1 MLLTLHQALVAHGGP
16 TGAEFAGRDVVRVF
30 PVDAPGASSFTP
42 SSTPYNPLCTEN
54 VVRASDHRNGSITL
68 RIRTLPVATAAAV
81 LALAVTGIGAPT
93 AVAAPS
99 GPADDF
105 NGDGYRDLAIGTP
118 KASGGT
124 VTVLFGSAAGVSRT
138 RFVNVTQNTPGVPG
152 ASESVDRFGE
162 NVTGGDVNG
171 DGYADLIVGAPGE
184 EVTGKPRGSV
194 TIVWGGAQPFTSG
207 GIALTAPTAEA
218 AGFGEGAAFADL
230 DGDGTGNLAV
240 VGTDTFWW
248 YADGEPTQD
257 GAFGPEMEFL
267 PDGVQLDGIVAAHFS
282 SQDGGNGFE
291 YVLHG
296 RQYEADGSPM
306 PGYLGVLRGGPGDI
320 GSSHTVLSDDGTTG
334 SAAWWSSA
342 VATGDING
350 DGYDDLVTADE
361 AGVEGGSFMVRYGS
375 ATGLPLKGRTYHQDS
390 PGVPGTDEVGDDF
403 GSALALG
410 DVTGD
415 GRADLAVGAPY
426 EDVNGKRNVGDVVL
440 LKGGADGLT
449 TTGAQSFHQAT
460 TGVPGAA
467 EAGDHF
473 GSSLR
478 LRDINGNGKADLAVG
493 AFGEDVLPDGYDDG
507 AAWVLRGAAAG
518 LTTTSVT
525 SFNATDFG
533 YPVVS
538 GRKFAD
544 VFAR

>member
-1 MLLTLHQALVAHGGP
+1 M
-16 TGAEFAGRDVVRVF
+16 
-30 PVDAPGASSFTP
+30 
-42 SSTPYNPLCTEN
+42 
-54 VVRASDHRNGSITL
+54 HR
-68 RIRTLPVATAAAV
+68 RTLTVATAAAV
-81 LALAVTGIGAPT
+81 LALAVTGLGTPA

-124 VTVLFGSAAGVSRT
+124 VTVLFGSAAGISRT

-152 ASESVDRFGE
+152 TSEGVDRFGE
-162 NVTGGDVNG
+162 NVTSGDVNH

-194 TIVWGGAQPFTSG
+194 TIVWGGANPFTSG
-207 GIALTAPTAEA
+207 GMSLTAPNAAA

-230 DGDGTGNLAV
+230 DGDGSPQLAV
-240 VGTDTFWW
+240 VGNDTFWW
-248 YADGEPTQD
+248 YGDGGPAQD
-257 GAFGPEMEFL
+257 GALAPEVDFL
-267 PDGVQLDGIVAAHFS
+267 PDGVRLDGIVAGHFS
-282 SQDGGNGFE
+282 SKDGGNGFE
-291 YVLHG
+291 YILHGTRSTPDGFPAPGYVGVLHG
-296 RQYEADGSPM
+296 GH
-306 PGYLGVLRGGPGDI
+306 GDI
-320 GSSHTVLSDDGTTG
+320 GSLHTDLSDDGTTG
-334 SAAWWSSA
+334 SAAWWSGA

-361 AGVEGGSFMVRYGS
+361 AGGEGGSFIVRYGS
-375 ATGLPLKGRTYHQDS
+375 ASGLPLKGRTYHQDS
-390 PGVPGTDEVGDDF
+390 PGVPGTDEAYDKF

-426 EDVNGKRNVGDVVL
+426 ESVDGKRNVGNVVL
-440 LKGGADGLT
+440 LKGGPNGLT
-449 TTGAQSFHQAT
+449 TVGAQSFHQAT

-478 LRDINGNGKADLAVG
+478 LRDINGNGKADLAIG
-493 AFGEDVLPDGYDDG
+493 AFGEDVLPNGYDDG
-507 AAWVLRGAAAG
+507 AAWVLRGSASG
-518 LTTTSVT
+518 LTTTSAT

-533 YPVVS
+533 YPVVA

>member
-1 MLLTLHQALVAHGGP
+1 M
-16 TGAEFAGRDVVRVF
+16 
-30 PVDAPGASSFTP
+30 
-42 SSTPYNPLCTEN
+42 
-54 VVRASDHRNGSITL
+54 HR
-68 RIRTLPVATAAAV
+68 RTLTVATAAAA
-81 LALAVTGIGAPT
+81 LALAVTGLGTPA

-99 GPADDF
+99 GLADDF

-124 VTVLFGSAAGVSRT
+124 VTVLFGSAAGISRT

-152 ASESVDRFGE
+152 TSEGVDRFGE
-162 NVTGGDVNG
+162 NVTSGDVNH

-194 TIVWGGAQPFTSG
+194 TIVWGGANPFTSG
-207 GIALTAPTAEA
+207 GMSLTAPNATA

-230 DGDGTGNLAV
+230 DGDGSPQLAV
-240 VGTDTFWW
+240 VGNDTFWW
-248 YADGEPTQD
+248 YGDGGPAQD
-257 GAFGPEMEFL
+257 GALAPEVDFL
-267 PDGVQLDGIVAAHFS
+267 PDGVRLDGIVAGHFS
-282 SQDGGNGFE
+282 SKDGGNGFE
-291 YVLHG
+291 YILHGTRSTPDGFPAPGYMGVLHG
-296 RQYEADGSPM
+296 GH
-306 PGYLGVLRGGPGDI
+306 GDI
-320 GSSHTVLSDDGTTG
+320 GSLHTDLSDDGTTG
-334 SAAWWSSA
+334 SAAWWSGA

-361 AGVEGGSFMVRYGS
+361 AGGEGGSFIVRYGS
-375 ATGLPLKGRTYHQDS
+375 ASGLPLKGRTYHQDS
-390 PGVPGTDEVGDDF
+390 PGVPGTDEAYDRF

-426 EDVNGKRNVGDVVL
+426 ESVDGKRNVGNVVL
-440 LKGGADGLT
+440 LKGGPNGLT
-449 TTGAQSFHQAT
+449 TVGAQSFHQAT

-478 LRDINGNGKADLAVG
+478 LRDINGNGKADLAIG
-493 AFGEDVLPDGYDDG
+493 AFGEDVLPNGYDDG
-507 AAWVLRGAAAG
+507 AAWVLRGAASG
-518 LTTTSVT
+518 LTTTSAT

-533 YPVVS
+533 YPVVA

>member
-1 MLLTLHQALVAHGGP
+1 M
-16 TGAEFAGRDVVRVF
+16 
-30 PVDAPGASSFTP
+30 
-42 SSTPYNPLCTEN
+42 
-54 VVRASDHRNGSITL
+54 HR
-68 RIRTLPVATAAAV
+68 RTLTVATAAAA
-81 LALAVTGIGAPT
+81 LALAVTGLGAPA

-99 GPADDF
+99 GLADDF

-124 VTVLFGSAAGVSRT
+124 VTVLFGSAAGISRT

-152 ASESVDRFGE
+152 TSESVDRFGE
-162 NVTGGDVNG
+162 NVTSGDVNH

-194 TIVWGGAQPFTSG
+194 TIVWGGAKPFASG
-207 GIALTAPTAEA
+207 GMSLTAPNAGA

-230 DGDGTGNLAV
+230 DGDGSPQLAV
-240 VGTDTFWW
+240 VGNDTFWW
-248 YADGEPTQD
+248 YGDGGPAQD
-257 GAFGPEMEFL
+257 GALAPEVDFL
-267 PDGVQLDGIVAAHFS
+267 PDGVRLDGIVAGHFS
-282 SQDGGNGFE
+282 SKDGGNGFE
-291 YVLHG
+291 YILHGTRSTPDGSQAPGYMGVLHG
-296 RQYEADGSPM
+296 GH
-306 PGYLGVLRGGPGDI
+306 GDI
-320 GSSHTVLSDDGTTG
+320 GSLHTDLSDDGTTG
-334 SAAWWSSA
+334 SAAWWSGA

-361 AGVEGGSFMVRYGS
+361 AGGEGGSFIVRYGS
-375 ATGLPLKGRTYHQDS
+375 ASGLPLKGRTYHQDS
-390 PGVPGTDEVGDDF
+390 PGVPGTDEAYDRF

-426 EDVNGKRNVGDVVL
+426 ESVDGKRNVGNVVL
-440 LKGGADGLT
+440 LKGGPNGLT
-449 TTGAQSFHQAT
+449 TVGAQSFHQAT

-478 LRDINGNGKADLAVG
+478 LRDINGNGKADLAIG
-493 AFGEDVLPDGYDDG
+493 AFGEDVLPNGYDDG
-507 AAWVLRGAAAG
+507 AAWVLRGAASG
-518 LTTTSVT
+518 LTTTSAT

-533 YPVVS
+533 YPVVA

>member
-1 MLLTLHQALVAHGGP
+1 M
-16 TGAEFAGRDVVRVF
+16 
-30 PVDAPGASSFTP
+30 
-42 SSTPYNPLCTEN
+42 
-54 VVRASDHRNGSITL
+54 HR
-68 RIRTLPVATAAAV
+68 RTLTVATAAAV
-81 LALAVTGIGAPT
+81 LALAVTGLGTPA

-124 VTVLFGSAAGVSRT
+124 VTVLFGSAAGISRT

-152 ASESVDRFGE
+152 TSEGVDRFGE
-162 NVTGGDVNG
+162 NVTSGDVNH

-194 TIVWGGAQPFTSG
+194 TIVWGGAKPFTSG
-207 GIALTAPTAEA
+207 GMSLTAPNAAA

-230 DGDGTGNLAV
+230 DGDGSPQLAV
-240 VGTDTFWW
+240 VGNDTFWW
-248 YADGEPTQD
+248 YGDGGPAQD
-257 GAFGPEMEFL
+257 GALAPEVDFL
-267 PDGVQLDGIVAAHFS
+267 PDGVRLDGIVAGHFS
-282 SQDGGNGFE
+282 SKDGGNGFE
-291 YVLHG
+291 YILHGTRSTPDGFPAPGYVGVLHG
-296 RQYEADGSPM
+296 GH
-306 PGYLGVLRGGPGDI
+306 GDI
-320 GSSHTVLSDDGTTG
+320 GSLHTDLSDDGTTG
-334 SAAWWSSA
+334 SAAWWSGA

-361 AGVEGGSFMVRYGS
+361 AGGEGGSFIVRYGS
-375 ATGLPLKGRTYHQDS
+375 ASGLPLKGRTYHQNS
-390 PGVPGTDEVGDDF
+390 PGVPGTDEAYDKF

-426 EDVNGKRNVGDVVL
+426 ESVDGKRNVGNVVL
-440 LKGGADGLT
+440 LKGGPNGLT
-449 TTGAQSFHQAT
+449 TVGAQSFHQAT

-478 LRDINGNGKADLAVG
+478 LRDINGNGKADLAIG
-493 AFGEDVLPDGYDDG
+493 AFGEDVLPNGYDDG
-507 AAWVLRGAAAG
+507 AAWVLRGSASG
-518 LTTTSVT
+518 LTTTSAT

-533 YPVVS
+533 YPVVA

>member
-1 MLLTLHQALVAHGGP
+1 M
-16 TGAEFAGRDVVRVF
+16 
-30 PVDAPGASSFTP
+30 
-42 SSTPYNPLCTEN
+42 
-54 VVRASDHRNGSITL
+54 
-68 RIRTLPVATAAAV
+68 ATAVAA
-81 LALAVTGIGAPT
+81 LALAVTGLGAPA

-99 GPADDF
+99 GLADDF

-124 VTVLFGSAAGVSRT
+124 VTVLFGSAAGVSHT

-152 ASESVDRFGE
+152 TSEGVDKFGE
-162 NVTGGDVNG
+162 NVTSGDVNG

-194 TIVWGGAQPFTSG
+194 TIVWGGARPFTSG

-230 DGDGTGNLAV
+230 DGDGTGNLTV

-248 YADGEPTQD
+248 YADGTPTQD
-257 GAFGPEMEFL
+257 GAFGPEMDFL
-267 PDGVQLDGIVAAHFS
+267 PDGVQLDGIVAGHFS
-282 SQDGGNGFE
+282 SKDGSNGFE

-296 RQYEADGSPM
+296 RQSDPEGFPAGSH
-306 PGYLGVLRGGPGDI
+306 LGVLRGGPGDI
-320 GSSHTVLSDDGTTG
+320 GSSYSVLSEDGTTG
-334 SAAWWSSA
+334 SLAWWSSA
-342 VATGDING
+342 IATGDING
-350 DGYDDLVTADE
+350 DGYEDLATGDS
-361 AGVEGGSFMVRYGS
+361 AGGDGGSFTVRYGS
-375 ATGLPLKGRTYHQDS
+375 ASGLPLKGKTYTQDS
-390 PGVPGTDEVGDDF
+390 PGVPGTDEEYDDF

-426 EDVNGKRNVGDVVL
+426 EDVNGKRNVGNVVL
-440 LKGGADGLT
+440 LKGSSAGLT

-460 TGVPGAA
+460 AGVPGAA

-478 LRDINGNGKADLAVG
+478 LRDINANGKADLAIG

-507 AAWVLRGAAAG
+507 AAWVLRGASSG

-533 YPVVS
+533 YPVVA

>member
-1 MLLTLHQALVAHGGP
+1 MY
-16 TGAEFAGRDVVRVF
+16 R
-30 PVDAPGASSFTP
+30 
-42 SSTPYNPLCTEN
+42 
-54 VVRASDHRNGSITL
+54 
-68 RIRTLPVATAAAV
+68 RTLTVATAAAA
-81 LALAVTGIGAPT
+81 LALAVTGLGTPA

-99 GPADDF
+99 GLADDF
-105 NGDGYRDLAIGTP
+105 NGDGYRDVAIGTP

-124 VTVLFGSAAGVSRT
+124 ITVLFGSAAGISRT

-152 ASESVDRFGE
+152 TSESVDRFGE
-162 NVTGGDVNG
+162 NVTSGDVNH

-194 TIVWGGAQPFTSG
+194 TIVWGGANPFTSG
-207 GIALTAPTAEA
+207 GMSLTAPNAAA

-230 DGDGTGNLAV
+230 DGDGSPQLAV
-240 VGTDTFWW
+240 VGNDTFWW
-248 YADGEPTQD
+248 YGDGGPAQD
-257 GAFGPEMEFL
+257 GALAPEVDFL
-267 PDGVQLDGIVAAHFS
+267 PDGVRLDGIVAGHFS
-282 SQDGGNGFE
+282 SKDGGNGFE
-291 YVLHG
+291 YILHGTRSTPDGFPAPGYMGVLHG
-296 RQYEADGSPM
+296 GH
-306 PGYLGVLRGGPGDI
+306 GDI
-320 GSSHTVLSDDGTTG
+320 GSLHTDLSDDGTTG
-334 SAAWWSSA
+334 SAAWWSGA

-361 AGVEGGSFMVRYGS
+361 AGGEGGSFIVRYGS
-375 ATGLPLKGRTYHQDS
+375 ASGLPLKGRTYHQDS
-390 PGVPGTDEVGDDF
+390 PGVPGTDEAYDRF

-426 EDVNGKRNVGDVVL
+426 ESVDGKRNVGNVVL
-440 LKGGADGLT
+440 LKGGPNGLT
-449 TTGAQSFHQAT
+449 TVGAQSFHQAT

-478 LRDINGNGKADLAVG
+478 LRDINGNGKADLAIG
-493 AFGEDVLPDGYDDG
+493 AFGEDVLPNGYDDG
-507 AAWVLRGAAAG
+507 AAWVLRGAASG
-518 LTTTSVT
+518 LTTTSAT

-533 YPVVS
+533 YPVVA

>member
-1 MLLTLHQALVAHGGP
+1 M
-16 TGAEFAGRDVVRVF
+16 RR
-30 PVDAPGASSFTP
+30 
-42 SSTPYNPLCTEN
+42 
-54 VVRASDHRNGSITL
+54 
-68 RIRTLPVATAAAV
+68 RTLTVATTAAA
-81 LALAVTGIGAPT
+81 LALAVTGLGTPA

-99 GPADDF
+99 GLADDF

-124 VTVLFGSAAGVSRT
+124 VTIVFGSASGVSRT

-152 ASESVDRFGE
+152 TSESVDKFGE
-162 NVTGGDVNG
+162 NVTSGDVNH

-194 TIVWGGAQPFTSG
+194 TIVWGGAKPFTSG
-207 GIALTAPTAEA
+207 GLSLTAPNAEA

-230 DGDGTGNLAV
+230 DGDGSPQLAV
-240 VGTDTFWW
+240 VGNDTFWW
-248 YADGEPTQD
+248 YGDGGPTQD
-257 GAFGPEMEFL
+257 GALAPEVDFL
-267 PDGVQLDGIVAAHFS
+267 PDGVRLDGMVAGHFS
-282 SQDGGNGFE
+282 SKDGGDGFE
-291 YVLHG
+291 YILHGTRSDPDGSPAPSYVGVLHG
-296 RQYEADGSPM
+296 GH
-306 PGYLGVLRGGPGDI
+306 GDI
-320 GSSHTVLSDDGTTG
+320 GSLHTDLSDDGTTG
-334 SAAWWSSA
+334 SAAWWSAA

-350 DGYDDLVTADE
+350 DGYEDLVTADE
-361 AGVEGGSFMVRYGS
+361 TGGEGGSFVVRYGS
-375 ATGLPLKGRTYHQDS
+375 AAGLPLKGRTYHQDS
-390 PGVPGTDEVGDDF
+390 PGVPGTDEADDSF

-415 GRADLAVGAPY
+415 GRADLAVGARY

-440 LKGGADGLT
+440 LKGGPNGLT
-449 TTGAQSFHQAT
+449 TVGAQSFHQAT

-478 LRDINGNGKADLAVG
+478 LRDINGNGKADLAIG
-493 AFGEDVLPDGYDDG
+493 AYGEDVLPNGYDDG
-507 AAWVLRGAAAG
+507 AAWVLRGAASG
-518 LTTTSVT
+518 LTTTSAT

-533 YPVVS
+533 YPVVA

>member
-1 MLLTLHQALVAHGGP
+1 M
-16 TGAEFAGRDVVRVF
+16 
-30 PVDAPGASSFTP
+30 
-42 SSTPYNPLCTEN
+42 
-54 VVRASDHRNGSITL
+54 HR
-68 RIRTLPVATAAAV
+68 RTLTVATAAAA
-81 LALAVTGIGAPT
+81 LALAVTGLGTPA

-99 GPADDF
+99 GLADDF

-124 VTVLFGSAAGVSRT
+124 VTVLFGSAAGISRT

-152 ASESVDRFGE
+152 TSESVDKFGE
-162 NVTGGDVNG
+162 NVTSGDVNH

-194 TIVWGGAQPFTSG
+194 TIVWGGANPFTSG
-207 GIALTAPTAEA
+207 GMSLTAPNAAA

-230 DGDGTGNLAV
+230 DGDGSPQLAV
-240 VGTDTFWW
+240 VGNDTFWW
-248 YADGEPTQD
+248 YGDGGPTQD
-257 GAFGPEMEFL
+257 GALAPEVDFL
-267 PDGVQLDGIVAAHFS
+267 PDGVRLDGIVAGHFS
-282 SQDGGNGFE
+282 SKDGGNGFE
-291 YVLHG
+291 YILHGTRSTPDGFPAPGYMGVLHG
-296 RQYEADGSPM
+296 GH
-306 PGYLGVLRGGPGDI
+306 GDI
-320 GSSHTVLSDDGTTG
+320 GSLHTDLSDDGTTG
-334 SAAWWSSA
+334 SAAWWSGA

-361 AGVEGGSFMVRYGS
+361 AGGEGGSFIVRYGS
-375 ATGLPLKGRTYHQDS
+375 ASGLPLKGRTYHQDS
-390 PGVPGTDEVGDDF
+390 PGVPGTDEAYDRF

-426 EDVNGKRNVGDVVL
+426 ETVDDKRNVGNVVL
-440 LKGGADGLT
+440 LKGGPNGLT
-449 TTGAQSFHQAT
+449 TVGAQSFHQAT

-478 LRDINGNGKADLAVG
+478 LRDINGNGKADLAIG
-493 AFGEDVLPDGYDDG
+493 AFGEDVLPNGYDDG
-507 AAWVLRGAAAG
+507 AAWVLRGAASG
-518 LTTTSVT
+518 LTTTSAT

-533 YPVVS
+533 YPVVA

>member
-1 MLLTLHQALVAHGGP
+1 MY
-16 TGAEFAGRDVVRVF
+16 R
-30 PVDAPGASSFTP
+30 
-42 SSTPYNPLCTEN
+42 
-54 VVRASDHRNGSITL
+54 
-68 RIRTLPVATAAAV
+68 RTLTVATAAAA
-81 LALAVTGIGAPT
+81 LALAVTGLGTPA

-99 GPADDF
+99 GLADDF

-124 VTVLFGSAAGVSRT
+124 VTVLFGSAAGISRT

-152 ASESVDRFGE
+152 TSESVDRFGE
-162 NVTGGDVNG
+162 NVTSGDVNY

-194 TIVWGGAQPFTSG
+194 TIVWGGANPFTSG
-207 GIALTAPTAEA
+207 GMSLTAPNAGA

-230 DGDGTGNLAV
+230 DGDGSPQLAV
-240 VGTDTFWW
+240 VGNDTFWW
-248 YADGEPTQD
+248 YGDGGPSQD
-257 GAFGPEMEFL
+257 GALAPEVDFL
-267 PDGVQLDGIVAAHFS
+267 PDGVRLDGIVAGHFS
-282 SQDGGNGFE
+282 SKDGGNGFE
-291 YVLHG
+291 YILHGTRSTPDGFPAPGYMGVLHG
-296 RQYEADGSPM
+296 GH
-306 PGYLGVLRGGPGDI
+306 GDI
-320 GSSHTVLSDDGTTG
+320 GSLHTDLSDDGTTG
-334 SAAWWSSA
+334 SAAWWSGA

-361 AGVEGGSFMVRYGS
+361 AGGEGGSFIVRYGS
-375 ATGLPLKGRTYHQDS
+375 ASGLPLKGRTYHQDS
-390 PGVPGTDEVGDDF
+390 PGVPGTDEAYDRF

-426 EDVNGKRNVGDVVL
+426 ESVDGKRNVGNVVL
-440 LKGGADGLT
+440 LKGGPNGLT
-449 TTGAQSFHQAT
+449 TVGAQSFHQAT

-478 LRDINGNGKADLAVG
+478 LRDINGNGKADLAIG
-493 AFGEDVLPDGYDDG
+493 AFGEDVLPNGYDDG
-507 AAWVLRGAAAG
+507 AAWVLRGAASG
-518 LTTTSVT
+518 LTTTSAT

-533 YPVVS
+533 YPVVA

>member
-1 MLLTLHQALVAHGGP
+1 M
-16 TGAEFAGRDVVRVF
+16 
-30 PVDAPGASSFTP
+30 
-42 SSTPYNPLCTEN
+42 
-54 VVRASDHRNGSITL
+54 HR
-68 RIRTLPVATAAAV
+68 RTLTVATAAAV
-81 LALAVTGIGAPT
+81 LALAVTGLGTPA

-124 VTVLFGSAAGVSRT
+124 VTVLFGSAAGISRT

-152 ASESVDRFGE
+152 TSEGVDRFGE
-162 NVTGGDVNG
+162 NVTSGDVNH

-194 TIVWGGAQPFTSG
+194 TIVWGGAKPFTSG
-207 GIALTAPTAEA
+207 GMSLTAPNAAA

-230 DGDGTGNLAV
+230 DGDGSPQLAV
-240 VGTDTFWW
+240 VGNDTFWW
-248 YADGEPTQD
+248 YGDGGPAQD
-257 GAFGPEMEFL
+257 GALAPEVDFL
-267 PDGVQLDGIVAAHFS
+267 PDGVRLDGIVAGHFS
-282 SQDGGNGFE
+282 SKDGGNGFE
-291 YVLHG
+291 YILHGTRSTPDGFPAPGYVGVLHG
-296 RQYEADGSPM
+296 GH
-306 PGYLGVLRGGPGDI
+306 GDI
-320 GSSHTVLSDDGTTG
+320 GSLHTDLSDDGTTG
-334 SAAWWSSA
+334 SAAWWSGA

-361 AGVEGGSFMVRYGS
+361 AGGEGGSFIVRYGS
-375 ATGLPLKGRTYHQDS
+375 ASGLPLKGRTYHQDS
-390 PGVPGTDEVGDDF
+390 PGVPGTDEAYDKF

-426 EDVNGKRNVGDVVL
+426 ESVDGKRNVGNVVL
-440 LKGGADGLT
+440 LKGGPNGLT
-449 TTGAQSFHQAT
+449 TVGAQSFHQAT

-478 LRDINGNGKADLAVG
+478 LRDINGNGKADLAIG
-493 AFGEDVLPDGYDDG
+493 AFGEDVLPNGYDDG
-507 AAWVLRGAAAG
+507 AAWVLRGSASG
-518 LTTTSVT
+518 LTTTSAT

-533 YPVVS
+533 YPVVA

>member
-1 MLLTLHQALVAHGGP
+1 M
-16 TGAEFAGRDVVRVF
+16 
-30 PVDAPGASSFTP
+30 
-42 SSTPYNPLCTEN
+42 
-54 VVRASDHRNGSITL
+54 HR
-68 RIRTLPVATAAAV
+68 RTLTVATAAAA
-81 LALAVTGIGAPT
+81 LALAVTGLGMPA

-124 VTVLFGSAAGVSRT
+124 VTVLFGSAAGISRT

-152 ASESVDRFGE
+152 TSESVDRFGE
-162 NVTGGDVNG
+162 NVTSGDVNH

-194 TIVWGGAQPFTSG
+194 TIVWGGAKPFTSG
-207 GIALTAPTAEA
+207 GMSLTAPNAGA

-230 DGDGTGNLAV
+230 DGDGSPQLAV
-240 VGTDTFWW
+240 VGNDTFWW
-248 YADGEPTQD
+248 YGDGGPAQD
-257 GAFGPEMEFL
+257 GALAPEVDFL
-267 PDGVQLDGIVAAHFS
+267 PDGVRLDGIVAGHFS
-282 SQDGGNGFE
+282 SKDGGNGFE
-291 YVLHG
+291 YILHGTRSAPDGSPAPGYVGVLHG
-296 RQYEADGSPM
+296 GH
-306 PGYLGVLRGGPGDI
+306 GDI
-320 GSSHTVLSDDGTTG
+320 GSLHTDLSDDGTTG
-334 SAAWWSSA
+334 SAAWWSGA

-361 AGVEGGSFMVRYGS
+361 AGGEGGSFIVRYGS
-375 ATGLPLKGRTYHQDS
+375 ASGLPLKGRTYHQDS
-390 PGVPGTDEVGDDF
+390 PGVPGTDEAYDRF

-426 EDVNGKRNVGDVVL
+426 ESVDGKRNVGNVVL
-440 LKGGADGLT
+440 LKGGPNGLT
-449 TTGAQSFHQAT
+449 TVGAQSFHQAT

-478 LRDINGNGKADLAVG
+478 LRDINGNGKADLAIG
-493 AFGEDVLPDGYDDG
+493 AFGEDVLPNGYDDG
-507 AAWVLRGAAAG
+507 AAWVLRGAASG
-518 LTTTSVT
+518 LTTTSAT

-533 YPVVS
+533 YPVVA